1 MKLDKKSMLLYVIT
15 DRTWLEGKPL
25 SKAVEEAILGGATFV
40 QMREKNLDYAEF
52 LKGAMEVKTVTDRYK
67 IPFVINDNVDV
78 AAAAGCDGV
87 HVGQSDEEINSA
99 RKKLGVGKIIG
110 VSAGTVKEAVEAEK
124 NGADYIGVGSIFN
137 TSTKPDAKNVSREIL
152 KEICAAVSIPVVA
165 IGGITKDNIRE
176 LSGTGIVGISVISA
190 VFAQEDIKLAAGELL
205 ELTKQ
210 ITGTEEDL

>member
-1 MKLDKKSMLLYVIT
+1 MLLYVIT